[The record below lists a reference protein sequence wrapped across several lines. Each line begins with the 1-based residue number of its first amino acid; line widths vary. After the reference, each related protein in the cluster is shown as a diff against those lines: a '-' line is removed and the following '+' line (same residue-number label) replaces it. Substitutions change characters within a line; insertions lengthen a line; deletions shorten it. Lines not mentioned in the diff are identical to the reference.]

1 MRASSAFLSCVCA
14 ALVLASCTK
23 TKTEPRTEI
32 LIRVDAGAL
41 VRGMADHLRVEL
53 SSGAGEEKL
62 VEVDPELFDVSRASF
77 HWPASLALVAKPSH
91 ASYAFEV
98 SATAEKDGKAL
109 ARARVRSKFIGG
121 KTLLLDVVLQDV
133 CIGRLDCASDETC
146 VADGDQAKCV
156 PATVKPETLHELKPG
171 TDAGG
176 EALPGNQDAAP
187 GDGGGNSDSGS
198 GNTGKEDCWNGSDDD
213 DDGDIDCA
221 DSDCKPVA
229 VCVPEGDRVGAL
241 VPKSSA
247 CPAHF
252 DGTKTLLHQGLQ
264 DDGCTGCSCTADTNC
279 VSDVF
284 YFPDD
289 ASCTSATFPYGAAYY
304 IGTVGIAVCDAQH
317 LTMNPLTT
325 NFASP
330 AGWAAGKFRATD
342 SCQAMGTA
350 EPVVPSWSKSDNFC

>member
-1 MRASSAFLSCVCA
+1 
-14 ALVLASCTK
+14 
-23 TKTEPRTEI
+23 
-32 LIRVDAGAL
+32 
-41 VRGMADHLRVEL
+41 
-53 SSGAGEEKL
+53 
-62 VEVDPELFDVSRASF
+62 
-77 HWPASLALVAKPSH
+77 
-91 ASYAFEV
+91 
-98 SATAEKDGKAL
+98 
-109 ARARVRSKFIGG
+109 
-121 KTLLLDVVLQDV
+121 
-133 CIGRLDCASDETC
+133 
-146 VADGDQAKCV
+146 
-156 PATVKPETLHELKPG
+156 
-171 TDAGG
+171 
-176 EALPGNQDAAP
+176 
-187 GDGGGNSDSGS
+187 
-198 GNTGKEDCWNGSDDD
+198 
-213 DDGDIDCA
+213 
-221 DSDCKPVA
+221 

-350 EPVVPSWSKSDNFC
+350 EPVVPSWSKSDNFCETSLLGGGCDSGEVCVPKPAGVPVCASRNGGGSCGGSTAADTWYTGFDDKRTCDACACDTSGSDCTSLTLKMGHDYGCGTTDSTLGSEEKACMISTYDPPVYLDGTFTAAKCSAHADATGSLDPTGRLNLCCVQ